1 MRMGVVTYEQLSNM
15 SVVSI
20 LFSSNLFNGKG
31 NPALWF
37 MVRIA
42 DVLEIPV
49 TDLLEKT
56 DLNIKSL

>member
-20 LFSSNLFNGKG
+20 LISSNLFNGKG

-37 MVRIA
+37 MVYGTNCRCA
-42 DVLEIPV
+42 GDTCNRSSRKNRPEH
-49 TDLLEKT
+49 
-56 DLNIKSL
+56 